1 MRLSTTKEKAGEQQ
15 LPSSTRAPDSEH
27 FSVLPFTIPVV
38 SGLNVNIS
46 IRLCEKLRLADNTS
60 ATQSLDVRVLG
71 VVCLLHFAENEL
83 RI

>member
-1 MRLSTTKEKAGEQQ
+1 M
-15 LPSSTRAPDSEH
+15 
-27 FSVLPFTIPVV
+27 V

-46 IRLCEKLRLADNTS
+46 IRLYKKLRLADNTS

-71 VVCLLHFAENEL
+71 VVCLLHFEENDL